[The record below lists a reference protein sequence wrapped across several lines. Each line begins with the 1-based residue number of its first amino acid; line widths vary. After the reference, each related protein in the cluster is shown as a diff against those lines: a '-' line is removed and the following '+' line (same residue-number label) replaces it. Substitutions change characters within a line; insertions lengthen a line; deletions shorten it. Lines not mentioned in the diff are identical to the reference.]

1 MAQNEPEMHE
11 TKRHHFLFHIFR
23 MDKAENPMPQ
33 NQAETLL
40 HYLKS
45 VFMDNEKAEKGGK

>member
-1 MAQNEPEMHE
+1 MAQNQPEMHE

-23 MDKAENPMPQ
+23 MDKVKNPMPQ

-45 VFMDNEKAEKGGK
+45 VFMDNATTDKGRK

>member
-1 MAQNEPEMHE
+1 MAQNQPEMRE

-45 VFMDNEKAEKGGK
+45 VFMDKTTDKGRK

>member
-1 MAQNEPEMHE
+1 MAQNQPEMRE
-11 TKRHHFLFHIFR
+11 TKRHHFLFHIFK

-33 NQAETLL
+33 NQAERLL

-45 VFMDNEKAEKGGK
+45 VFMDNETTEKGRK

>member
-1 MAQNEPEMHE
+1 MTQNEPELHE

-33 NQAETLL
+33 NQAERLL

-45 VFMDNEKAEKGGK
+45 VFMDNTKNEKGRK

>member
-1 MAQNEPEMHE
+1 MAQNKSEMHE

-33 NQAETLL
+33 NRVEILL

-45 VFMDNEKAEKGGK
+45 VFMDNTTNDKRRK

>member
-1 MAQNEPEMHE
+1 MAQNQPTMHE
-11 TKRHHFLFHIFR
+11 NKQHHFLFHIFK

-33 NQAETLL
+33 KTMEALL

-45 VFMDNEKAEKGGK
+45 VFMDNKANDKGRK

>member
-1 MAQNEPEMHE
+1 MAQNQPELHE

-23 MDKAENPMPQ
+23 MDKTENPMPQ
-33 NQAETLL
+33 SRAETLL

-45 VFMDNEKAEKGGK
+45 VFMDNTTNDKGRK

>member
-33 NQAETLL
+33 NQAERLL

-45 VFMDNEKAEKGGK
+45 VFMDNTKNEKGRK

>member
-1 MAQNEPEMHE
+1 MAQNQPEMRE
-11 TKRHHFLFHIFR
+11 AKRHYFLFHIFK

-33 NQAETLL
+33 SQAETLL

-45 VFMDNEKAEKGGK
+45 VFMDNTINDKGRK

>member
-1 MAQNEPEMHE
+1 MVPNEPEMHKP
-11 TKRHHFLFHIFR
+11 KRHHFLFHIFR
-23 MDKAENPMPQ
+23 MDKAENPMPR

-45 VFMDNEKAEKGGK
+45 VFMDNTTTDKGRK

>member
-1 MAQNEPEMHE
+1 MAQNESEMHE

-33 NQAETLL
+33 NQATALL

-45 VFMDNEKAEKGGK
+45 VFMDNTTTDEGRK

>member
-1 MAQNEPEMHE
+1 MAQNQSEMRE
-11 TKRHHFLFHIFR
+11 AKRHHFLFHIFK

-33 NQAETLL
+33 SQAETLL

-45 VFMDNEKAEKGGK
+45 VFTANAKNEKGRK

>member
-1 MAQNEPEMHE
+1 MAQNQTKMREA
-11 TKRHHFLFHIFR
+11 KRHHFLFHIFK

-33 NQAETLL
+33 SQAETLL

-45 VFMDNEKAEKGGK
+45 VFMDNTTNDKGRK